1 MKLYTAKETKKI
13 DSLAIKQKG
22 ITGYSLMQMAA
33 EFSLDVILR
42 EFSPLEELVIFCSK
56 GKNSGDGFLLG
67 SFAKEFGLNV
77 TVVLSNSPNEI
88 KGVSKKAFQEMKE
101 SKVTLFDIK
110 SGEKLESAAAWAS
123 YDPRNASR
131 MHVGYFIPDAE
142 QETGAGEMENLQ
154 LCGFTK
160 PENCKNEQPYPRD
173 ETNTEPLEDPFE
185 CGIDDETNSDTGFVC
200 EKVSFKVE
208 EDGDLAYEGDIS
220 MPNEKEG
227 EGDAA
232 ASTNNRKLL
241 QLRRRGV
248 GLRSRSLRSNG
259 ARGRIG

>member
-1 MKLYTAKETKKI
+1 MFIKKRISKVFLVSAIFFFFIARAKAADFDVDDDEDI
-13 DSLAIKQKG
+13 DTIS
-22 ITGYSLMQMAA
+22 QMRQAY
-33 EFSLDVILR
+33 
-42 EFSPLEELVIFCSK
+42 LEEQI
-56 GKNSGDGFLLG
+56 
-67 SFAKEFGLNV
+67 
-77 TVVLSNSPNEI
+77 
-88 KGVSKKAFQEMKE
+88 KE

-110 SGEKLESAAAWAS
+110 TGEKLESAAAWAS

-142 QETGAGEMENLQ
+142 EETGAAEMENLQ

-160 PENCKNEQPYPRD
+160 PENCKNEQPYPRA
-173 ETNTEPLEDPFE
+173 TKQTRNRSRTR
-185 CGIDDETNSDTGFVC
+185 FVC

-220 MPNEKEG
+220 VPKEKEG

-241 QLRRRGV
+241 QLRRRSV

>member
-1 MKLYTAKETKKI
+1 
-13 DSLAIKQKG
+13 
-22 ITGYSLMQMAA
+22 
-33 EFSLDVILR
+33 
-42 EFSPLEELVIFCSK
+42 
-56 GKNSGDGFLLG
+56 
-67 SFAKEFGLNV
+67 
-77 TVVLSNSPNEI
+77 
-88 KGVSKKAFQEMKE
+88 
-101 SKVTLFDIK
+101 
-110 SGEKLESAAAWAS
+110 
-123 YDPRNASR
+123 
-131 MHVGYFIPDAE
+131 MHVGYFIPDVE

-185 CGIDDETNSDTGFVC
+185 CGIDDETNPDTGFVC

-220 MPNEKEG
+220 VPNEKEG

>member
-1 MKLYTAKETKKI
+1 VFEK
-13 DSLAIKQKG
+13 IKQ
-22 ITGYSLMQMAA
+22 
-33 EFSLDVILR
+33 R
-42 EFSPLEELVIFCSK
+42 EKSK
-56 GKNSGDGFLLG
+56 NTRDCIYISTTQISSAREKNSND
-67 SFAKEFGLNV
+67 NNNNR
-77 TVVLSNSPNEI
+77 TNERKI
-88 KGVSKKAFQEMKE
+88 CSSRKE
-101 SKVTLFDIK
+101 SPRYSSSLPSSSFSSRERKPQTLTWTMMKISTPSPRCVKPIWKNK
-110 SGEKLESAAAWAS
+110 SKSQKLRCLTSKRAKSWNRPQLGRRMIREM
-123 YDPRNASR
+123 PRECT
-131 MHVGYFIPDAE
+131 F
-142 QETGAGEMENLQ
+142 AGEMENLQ

-185 CGIDDETNSDTGFVC
+185 CGIDDETNPDTGFVC

-220 MPNEKEG
+220 VPNEKEG

>member
-1 MKLYTAKETKKI
+1 MFIKKRISKVFLVSAIFFFFIARAKAADFDEDDDEDI
-13 DSLAIKQKG
+13 DTVS
-22 ITGYSLMQMAA
+22 QMRQAY
-33 EFSLDVILR
+33 
-42 EFSPLEELVIFCSK
+42 LEEQI
-56 GKNSGDGFLLG
+56 
-67 SFAKEFGLNV
+67 
-77 TVVLSNSPNEI
+77 
-88 KGVSKKAFQEMKE
+88 KE

-110 SGEKLESAAAWAS
+110 TGEKLESAAGKYSVNTACLSFKSLISAWAS

-131 MHVGYFIPDAE
+131 MHVGYFIPDAA

-160 PENCKNEQPYPRD
+160 PENCKSEQPYPRD

-185 CGIDDETNSDTGFVC
+185 CGIDDETNPDTGFVC

-220 MPNEKEG
+220 VPKEKEG

-241 QLRRRGV
+241 QLRRRSA

>member
-1 MKLYTAKETKKI
+1 MFIKKRISKVFLVSAIFFFFIARAKAADFDVDDDEDI
-13 DSLAIKQKG
+13 DTVS
-22 ITGYSLMQMAA
+22 QMRQAY
-33 EFSLDVILR
+33 
-42 EFSPLEELVIFCSK
+42 LEEQI
-56 GKNSGDGFLLG
+56 
-67 SFAKEFGLNV
+67 
-77 TVVLSNSPNEI
+77 
-88 KGVSKKAFQEMKE
+88 KE

-110 SGEKLESAAAWAS
+110 TGEKLESAAAWAS

-185 CGIDDETNSDTGFVC
+185 CGIDDETNPNTGFVC

-241 QLRRRGV
+241 QLRRRSA